1 MSTEIMRQE
10 SAQLDPMQMIQ
21 IAFQEAIKQGGALE
35 VVDRILE
42 QQKWMIR
49 HNEEE
54 AFNSAMQRIKSQ
66 LRVIVKDKDLPGK
79 GKYASSEAIDKAIV
93 TLCNA
98 ERIELA
104 FDTEDSGT
112 ASLLRFV
119 CDASLG
125 AYTKRFTLPLPV
137 DGSGPK
143 GGSVMNMTDA
153 TCAAVTKGKRYLK
166 NMIFNLRIEE
176 KDYEAGAE
184 ETPQMDV
191 GAVAD
196 WIAGIEAATTL
207 EERGKAL
214 ASANDAI
221 LAFGDRGALIEVFC
235 AALGFAPTKE
245 ELVMA
250 WRWMCAQID
259 THAPKSLL
267 EAEKT
272 AVTNAR
278 DKRRAQVK

>member
-1 MSTEIMRQE
+1 MKTDIMRPE

-49 HNEEE
+49 HNEEQ
-54 AFNSAMQRIKSQ
+54 AFNEAMQRIKSK

-79 GKYASSEAIDKAIV
+79 GKYASSKAIDQAIV
-93 TLCNA
+93 NLCNE

-112 ASLLRFV
+112 VSLLRFV

-176 KDYEAGAE
+176 EDYEASPE
-184 ETPQMDV
+184 ELPRMDA

-196 WIAGIEAATTL
+196 WISGIEAATTL
-207 EERGKAL
+207 EERGKAIGG
-214 ASANDAI
+214 ASDAI
-221 LAFGDRGALIEVFC
+221 LSFGDRTALIEVYC
-235 AALGFAPTKE
+235 AAMSFIPTKE
-245 ELVMA
+245 ELVTA

-259 THAPKSLL
+259 AHAPKALS